1 MHHGDNNYN
10 IDHIGKE
17 QLERNRNL
25 KDVMDVVEDMEDICN
40 YNIADNDESENDDM
54 DDGNTISCT

>member
-25 KDVMDVVEDMEDICN
+25 PDVMDVVEDVTNICN
-40 YNIADNDESENDDM
+40 YNVTDNDESNNDNM
-54 DDGNTISCT
+54 DDENTIT